1 MSGANH
7 MIPNQYSFERYLSA
21 KKSVDD
27 RALNRHVWE
36 RLRDSLPSR
45 RPLQVLE
52 VGAGIGTM
60 LERLVD
66 WGLLQ
71 HADYTAIDS
80 MTENMSAARRRLAQW
95 GAQRGLQVSQPAP
108 DDLLLESEGVQ
119 VSLHLLA
126 VDVFDFIREQAGS
139 QHWDLLVAHA
149 FLDLVDIPT
158 ALPQLVKLVRPG
170 GLFYFTL
177 NFDGATILQPEIDP
191 QFDARVVS
199 CYHRSMDERVVA
211 GKPSGDSRSGRHL
224 FGHLSRQGLR
234 RLAAGASD
242 WVVFAGDEGY
252 PHDEAYFLHFIL
264 HTLQQELG
272 SHPDLDP
279 AQFSAWIAERHAQ
292 AERGELV
299 YIAHQLDLLAQS
311 PRSGTPTL
319 GS

>member
-1 MSGANH
+1 V
-7 MIPNQYSFERYLSA
+7 IPNQYSFERYLSA

-60 LERLVD
+60 LERMLD
-66 WGLLQ
+66 WGALQ
-71 HADYTAIDS
+71 YADYTAIDS
-80 MTENMSAARRRLAQW
+80 MAENMTAARKRLAQW

-108 DDLLLESEGVQ
+108 DDLLLEGQDIRISV
-119 VSLHLLA
+119 HLLA
-126 VDVFDFIREQAGS
+126 IDVFDFIREHAS
-139 QHWDLLVAHA
+139 SRRWDLLVAHA
-149 FLDLVDIPT
+149 FLDLVDIPS

-211 GKPSGDSRSGRHL
+211 GRPSGDSRSGRHL
-224 FGHLSRQGLR
+224 FGHLSRQSLR
-234 RLAAGASD
+234 LLAAGASD
-242 WVVFAGDEGY
+242 WVVFAGAQGYPQDEG
-252 PHDEAYFLHFIL
+252 YFLHFIL
-264 HTLQQELG
+264 HTLHQQLG

-279 AQFSAWIAERHAQ
+279 TRFSAWIAERHAQ
-292 AERGELV
+292 VERGELV
-299 YIAHQLDLLAQS
+299 FVAHQLDLLAQS
-311 PRSGTPTL
+311 PGSDAPTL

>member
-1 MSGANH
+1 VNH
-7 MIPNQYSFERYLSA
+7 VIPNQYSFERYLSA

-36 RLRDSLPSR
+36 RLQDSLPSR
-45 RPLQVLE
+45 RPLQILE

-60 LERLVD
+60 LERMLD
-66 WGLLQ
+66 WSLLQ
-71 HADYTAIDS
+71 CANYTAIDS
-80 MTENMSAARRRLAQW
+80 MAENMSAARRRLAQW

-108 DDLLLESEGVQ
+108 DDLLLKGQEVQ

-191 QFDARVVS
+191 QFDARVEG
-199 CYHRSMDERVVA
+199 CYHHSMDERVVA
-211 GKPSGDSRSGRHL
+211 GKPSGDSQSGRHL
-224 FGHLSRQGLR
+224 FGHLSMHGLR
-234 RLAAGASD
+234 LLAAGASD
-242 WVVFAGDEGY
+242 WVVFAGAQGYPQDEG
-252 PHDEAYFLHFIL
+252 YFLHFIL
-264 HTLQQELG
+264 HTLHHELG

-292 AERGELV
+292 VERGELV
-299 YIAHQLDLLAQS
+299 YVAHQLDLLAQS
-311 PRSGTPTL
+311 PESSLP
-319 GS
+319 SSVS